1 MSGLSTNNL
10 EEIISKLTSKIG
22 VCDKMQKK
30 IKTRIGIL
38 ALIFI
43 LSYLTL
49 FCQNVI
55 HYSNNTHS
63 LANYPSPPSQSILKH
78 SLPEET
84 THLHPGNYENLTRA
98 VHRMNINIQ
107 ENVQDIQI
115 NSHYTYKNTGNQ
127 SAYYISIVLDI
138 KISTVLVYDAIGDL
152 SFEWHSMEYSNLIN
166 ITLRDPLVPDSPPY
180 TFTVSY
186 IVEDAIDQIVTPT
199 QSYNFYW
206 SMEHDER
213 TDRFLLVIA
222 LPINFVL
229 CNETVNPPLEPTADR
244 IFSDG
249 QRIKFEWDY
258 TDIPANQFQTWTV
271 RFKTYQT
278 ILPTTI
284 TTTDYHWEIIIP
296 MFFAGLIIGGLTSF
310 FILNRF
316 SATERKGIVESLLSK
331 PEKQILKIIQEADG
345 RITQNKICTISGFS
359 KAKVSY
365 YLSEL
370 EEKKIIE
377 RERWG
382 RMNRVKIID
391 SALEKVE
398 IEINDEQREEDT
410 EGEG

>member
-1 MSGLSTNNL
+1 
-10 EEIISKLTSKIG
+10 
-22 VCDKMQKK
+22 MQNTTIKK
-30 IKTRIGIL
+30 ISLIVP
-38 ALIFI
+38 IFI
-43 LSYLTL
+43 LVFTILIFQCDVKLTDKNL
-49 FCQNVI
+49 N
-55 HYSNNTHS
+55 HSNSHCWSTNSQYISQKTFKKDNEKLLS
-63 LANYPSPPSQSILKH
+63 KNAN
-78 SLPEET
+78 
-84 THLHPGNYENLTRA
+84 GNLTRA
-98 VHRMNINIQ
+98 VHRMKIYIQ
-107 ENVQDIQI
+107 ENVRDVQI
-115 NSHYTYKNTGNQ
+115 NSYYTYKNTGNQ
-127 SAYYISIVLDI
+127 SIFYITITLDI

-152 SFEWHSMEYSNLIN
+152 NFEWESMEYSNLIN
-166 ITLRDPLVPDSPPY
+166 ITLRDPLVPDSPYY

-186 IVEDAIDQIVTPT
+186 IVEDAIDKIVTPT
-199 QSYNFYW
+199 RAYNFYW
-206 SMEHDER
+206 SMEHDDQTER
-213 TDRFLLVIA
+213 FFLIIT
-222 LPINFVL
+222 LPINYIL

-249 QRIKFEWDY
+249 QRIQFEWEY
-258 TDIPANQFQTWTV
+258 TNILKDQFQTWTI

-284 TTTDYHWEIIIP
+284 TTTGYHWGVIVP
-296 MFFAGLIIGGLTSF
+296 LFFAGLIIGGLTSF

-398 IEINDEQREEDT
+398 IEINDIEKE
-410 EGEG
+410 EGEEGN